1 MKSSDLLF
9 CYNADV
15 VAVVSLVIENLS
27 VYLCKES
34 IVFSETDVLAR
45 MDLCAVLADKDL
57 TALDELA
64 AVALYAQALCIG
76 ISSVL

>member
-1 MKSSDLLF
+1 MKSTDLLF
-9 CYNADV
+9 CYDADV

-27 VYLCKES
+27 ADLCKES
-34 IVFSETDVLAR
+34 IVRSETDVLAR
-45 MDLCAVLADKDL
+45 MDLCAVLANKDL

-64 AVALYAQALCIG
+64 AIALHAQALCIR